1 MFHAHKAEPFK
12 KKATQRA
19 ERGSR
24 HAEATCILILVYA
37 GGLSRDP
44 RQEDGRGGEKAAE
57 GQC

>member
-1 MFHAHKAEPFK
+1 MFHTHKAEPFKK

-24 HAEATCILILVYA
+24 HAEATCSPLVYA
-37 GGLSRDP
+37 GGLSREP